1 LRSRK
6 IADLRF
12 LILVIS
18 LRKPRCF
25 ASLKKGNKELTEK
38 KSGDNAMNSTSKFRK
53 LAGISALAFAGLTAA
68 NAVNAANWRYA
79 HEEYEGDVQDV
90 YAYKFK
96 EYIEENSDH
105 TLQVFRFGEL
115 GESDDIMEQTQAGI
129 LNFVNQS
136 PGFTGAL
143 IPEAQIFFI
152 PYLMPTDM
160 DTVIEFFRESKA
172 INEDF
177 PQLYSEQG
185 LELLKMYPEGEFVVT
200 VDEPVT
206 SPEEFK
212 NKKIRVMTNPLLSE
226 TYSAFGATPTPLPWG
241 EVYGALQTNM
251 IQGQENPIFW
261 IESGGLYEV
270 SPNLVFTGHGWFTTA
285 MMANQDFYNG
295 LSDEDKKLVQDA
307 ADFAFE
313 EIIVHI
319 DGLADEALEKIKAAS
334 DEVTVTRLNEE
345 QIEAFRARAP
355 QVEEKFIEMTGE
367 RGQALLNQFKADLKA
382 VQED

>member
-1 LRSRK
+1 MS
-6 IADLRF
+6 
-12 LILVIS
+12 
-18 LRKPRCF
+18 
-25 ASLKKGNKELTEK
+25 N
-38 KSGDNAMNSTSKFRK
+38 TSKFRK
-53 LAGISALAFAGLTAA
+53 LAGFSAFAFAAITAA
-68 NAVNAANWRYA
+68 NSVNAANWRYA

-96 EYIEENSDH
+96 EYVEENSDH
-105 TLQVFRFGEL
+105 TVQVFRFGEL

-136 PGFTGAL
+136 PGFTGSL

-160 DTVIEFFRESKA
+160 ETVITFFRESKA
-172 INEDF
+172 INEMF
-177 PQLYSEQG
+177 PELYSEQG
-185 LELLKMYPEGEFVVT
+185 LELLKMYPEGEMVVT

-206 SPEEFK
+206 SPEEFS

-285 MMANQDFYNG
+285 MVANQNFYNG
-295 LSDEDKKLVQDA
+295 LSDEDKKLVRDA
-307 ADFAFE
+307 ADYAFE

-319 DGLADEALEKIKAAS
+319 DGLADEALEKIQAAS

-355 QVEEKFIEMTGE
+355 QVEERFINMTGE
-367 RGQALLNQFKADLKA
+367 RGQELLDQFKADLEA
-382 VQED
+382 VQGQ

>member
-1 LRSRK
+1 
-6 IADLRF
+6 
-12 LILVIS
+12 
-18 LRKPRCF
+18 
-25 ASLKKGNKELTEK
+25 
-38 KSGDNAMNSTSKFRK
+38 MNSTSKFRK

-115 GESDDIMEQTQAGI
+115 GESDDIMEQAQAGI

-160 DTVIEFFRESKA
+160 DTVIKFFRESKA

-206 SPEEFK
+206 SPEELR

-295 LSDEDKKLVQDA
+295 LSDEDKKLVRDA

-334 DEVTVTRLNEE
+334 DKVTVTRLNEE

-355 QVEEKFIEMTGE
+355 QVEKKFIDMTGE
-367 RGQALLNQFKADLKA
+367 RGQELLNQFKTDLEA
-382 VQED
+382 VQGE

>member
-1 LRSRK
+1 
-6 IADLRF
+6 
-12 LILVIS
+12 
-18 LRKPRCF
+18 
-25 ASLKKGNKELTEK
+25 
-38 KSGDNAMNSTSKFRK
+38 MNSFSKLGK
-53 LAGISALAFAGLTAA
+53 LAGMSALAFAAITAA
-68 NAVNAANWRYA
+68 NSVSAANWRYA

-96 EYIEENSDH
+96 EYIEEHSDH
-105 TLQVFRFGEL
+105 SLQVYRFGEL

-136 PGFTGAL
+136 PGFTGSL

-160 DTVIEFFRESKA
+160 DRVIGFFRNSEA
-172 INEDF
+172 INQDF
-177 PQLYSEQG
+177 PRLYAEKG
-185 LELLKMYPEGEFVVT
+185 LELLKMYPEGEMVIT
-200 VDEPVT
+200 LDEPVT
-206 SPEEFK
+206 TPEGLD

-270 SPNLVFTGHGWFTTA
+270 SPNLIFTGHGWFTTA

-307 ADFAFE
+307 ADYAFE
-313 EIIVHI
+313 EIIAHI
-319 DGLADEALEKIKAAS
+319 DGLAERSLEKITSNS
-334 DEVTVTRLNEE
+334 DKVTVTRLNA
-345 QIEAFRARAP
+345 QQVAAFRQRAP
-355 QVEEKFIEMTGE
+355 QVEDKFVEMTGK
-367 RGQALLNQFKADLKA
+367 RGQELLDKFKQDL
-382 VQED
+382 QEIQHN

>member
-1 LRSRK
+1 MSSMSK
-6 IADLRF
+6 
-12 LILVIS
+12 
-18 LRKPRCF
+18 
-25 ASLKKGNKELTEK
+25 LK
-38 KSGDNAMNSTSKFRK
+38 K
-53 LAGISALAFAGLTAA
+53 LAGISAFAFAAMTAA
-68 NAVNAANWRYA
+68 NSVNAANWRYA

-105 TLQVFRFGEL
+105 TLQIYRFGEL

-152 PYLMPTDM
+152 PYLMPTDIS
-160 DTVIEFFRESKA
+160 TVIDFFRESKA

-177 PQLYSEQG
+177 PKLYAEKG
-185 LELLKMYPEGEFVVT
+185 LELLQMYPEGEFVIT
-200 VDEPVT
+200 LDEPVT
-206 SPEEFK
+206 TPEGMK

-251 IQGQENPIFW
+251 INGQENPIFW

-270 SPNLVFTGHGWFTTA
+270 SPNLIYTGHGWFTTA
-285 MMANQDFYNG
+285 AMANKDFYDG
-295 LSDEDKKLVQDA
+295 LKDEDKKLIQDA
-307 ADFAFE
+307 ADYAFE
-313 EIIVHI
+313 KIITHI
-319 DGLADEALEKIKAAS
+319 DGLADEALAKIQAAS

-345 QIEAFRARAP
+345 QIKAFKARAP
-355 QVEEKFIEMTGE
+355 QVEKKFIEMTGKGGE
-367 RGQALLNQFKADLKA
+367 QLLNQFKKDLKE
-382 VQED
+382 VQK